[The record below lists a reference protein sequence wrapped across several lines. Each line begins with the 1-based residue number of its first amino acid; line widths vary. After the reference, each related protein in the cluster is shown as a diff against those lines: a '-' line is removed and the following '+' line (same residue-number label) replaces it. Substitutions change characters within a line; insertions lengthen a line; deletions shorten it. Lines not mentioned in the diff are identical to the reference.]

1 MVRLQSAR
9 AEDAP
14 MIDPNDMSHKADW
27 QARRAAIRR
36 TREIFSPSTLAP
48 YADGEIT
55 PGSEA
60 ETDDAELDAFITQAA
75 ESAYHPACTS
85 GMGSGADA
93 VVDGGTAVH
102 GVEGLNVVDASI
114 MAKLVSGHLN
124 APAIMLAAKAADLIA
139 GRDPL
144 PPADVLVWMHPQWQ
158 SQQR

>member
-14 MIDPNDMSHKADW
+14 MIDPNDMSHKTDW
-27 QARRAAIRR
+27 QAMRAAIRR

-60 ETDDAELDAFITQAA
+60 ETDAELDAFITQAA

-114 MAKLVSGHLN
+114 MPTLVSGNLN
-124 APAIMLAAKAADLIA
+124 AATIMLAEKAADLIA

-144 PPADVLVWMHPQWQ
+144 PLADVPV
-158 SQQR
+158 